1 MAVYEIDF
9 KLQHDCP
16 YNNLS
21 RKYPNVLFSQWCN
34 YSMEVLEVSFK
45 ELNELS
51 EFQAVQEDIQQYL
64 TKLGTKIARKSFS
77 GSNTQIIV
85 HECICDRVYKSVTS
99 VLEKHNCL
107 ELQPTTYHE
116 GWEWYRMISFSQ
128 KDIKATFDELAKFS
142 KYEIISRTTRP
153 DYSVRETFVVST
165 NKLFGE
171 LTGKQRDALAA
182 ALDNGYYRV
191 PKKVTT
197 DEIAHQMGQPRTTYE
212 EHLRK
217 AESKVLRSVAPY
229 LELTR
234 SKT

>member
-34 YSMEVLEVSFK
+34 YSMEIREVSFK

-64 TKLGTKIARKSFS
+64 TKLGAKIARKSFR

-85 HECICDRVYKSVTS
+85 HECICDTLYKSVTS

-107 ELQPTTYHE
+107 DLQPTTYHAGRE
-116 GWEWYRMISFSQ
+116 CYRIYSFSH
-128 KDIKATFDELAKFS
+128 S
-142 KYEIISRTTRP
+142 EI
-153 DYSVRETFVVST
+153 
-165 NKLFGE
+165 
-171 LTGKQRDALAA
+171 QAA
-182 ALDNGYYRV
+182 
-191 PKKVTT
+191 
-197 DEIAHQMGQPRTTYE
+197 
-212 EHLRK
+212 
-217 AESKVLRSVAPY
+217 
-229 LELTR
+229 
-234 SKT
+234 

>member
-1 MAVYEIDF
+1 
-9 KLQHDCP
+9 
-16 YNNLS
+16 
-21 RKYPNVLFSQWCN
+21 
-34 YSMEVLEVSFK
+34 
-45 ELNELS
+45 
-51 EFQAVQEDIQQYL
+51 
-64 TKLGTKIARKSFS
+64 
-77 GSNTQIIV
+77 
-85 HECICDRVYKSVTS
+85 
-99 VLEKHNCL
+99 
-107 ELQPTTYHE
+107 
-116 GWEWYRMISFSQ
+116 MISFSQ
-128 KDIKATFDELAKFS
+128 KDIKATFDELTKFS

-171 LTGKQRDALAA
+171 LTGKQRDALVA

>member
-1 MAVYEIDF
+1 
-9 KLQHDCP
+9 
-16 YNNLS
+16 
-21 RKYPNVLFSQWCN
+21 
-34 YSMEVLEVSFK
+34 
-45 ELNELS
+45 
-51 EFQAVQEDIQQYL
+51 
-64 TKLGTKIARKSFS
+64 
-77 GSNTQIIV
+77 
-85 HECICDRVYKSVTS
+85 
-99 VLEKHNCL
+99 
-107 ELQPTTYHE
+107 
-116 GWEWYRMISFSQ
+116 MISFSQ
-128 KDIKATFDELAKFS
+128 KDIKATFDELTKFS

>member
-21 RKYPNVLFSQWCN
+21 RKYPNLLFAQWCN
-34 YSMEVLEVSFK
+34 YTMEVLEISYK
-45 ELNELS
+45 EELS
-51 EFQAVQEDIQQYL
+51 EYQGVQEEIQQYL
-64 TKLGTKIARKSFS
+64 TELGAKIARKSFS
-77 GSNTQIIV
+77 GSNTQMIV
-85 HECICDRVYKSVTS
+85 HECICDTGYKSVTS

-107 ELQPTTYHE
+107 ELQPTMYHD
-116 GWEWYRMISFSQ
+116 GWEWYRMIAFSQ
-128 KDIKATFDELAKFS
+128 KDVKATFDDLAKFS
-142 KYEIISRTTRP
+142 TFKITSRTTRP

-165 NKLFGE
+165 NRLFGE
-171 LTGKQRDALAA
+171 LTGKQRDALVA

-197 DEIAHQMGQPRTTYE
+197 DEIAQRVGQPRTTYE

-217 AESKVLRSVAPY
+217 AESKVLHSVAPY
-229 LELTR
+229 LELAR

>member
-1 MAVYEIDF
+1 MAVYEIEF
-9 KLQHDCP
+9 RLQHDCP

-21 RKYPNVLFSQWCN
+21 RKYPNLVFAQWCN
-34 YSMEVLEVSFK
+34 YSMEVLEISYK
-45 ELNELS
+45 DLS
-51 EFQAVQEDIQQYL
+51 EFQTVQDEIQQYL
-64 TKLGTKIARKSFS
+64 TKLGAKIARKSFS
-77 GSNTQIIV
+77 GSNTQMIV
-85 HECICDRVYKSVTS
+85 HECICDTVYRSVTS
-99 VLEKHNCL
+99 VLEKHNTL
-107 ELQPTTYHE
+107 ELQPTIYRD

-128 KDIKATFDELAKFS
+128 KDIKATFDELTKFS

-165 NKLFGE
+165 NKIFGE
-171 LTGKQRDALAA
+171 LTGKQRDALVA

>member
-85 HECICDRVYKSVTS
+85 HECICDTVYKSVTS

-107 ELQPTTYHE
+107 ACHGSDGGARMANLRLDLFALQPE
-116 GWEWYRMISFSQ
+116 G
-128 KDIKATFDELAKFS
+128 
-142 KYEIISRTTRP
+142 
-153 DYSVRETFVVST
+153 
-165 NKLFGE
+165 
-171 LTGKQRDALAA
+171 
-182 ALDNGYYRV
+182 
-191 PKKVTT
+191 
-197 DEIAHQMGQPRTTYE
+197 HQSC
-212 EHLRK
+212 LR
-217 AESKVLRSVAPY
+217 
-229 LELTR
+229 
-234 SKT
+234 